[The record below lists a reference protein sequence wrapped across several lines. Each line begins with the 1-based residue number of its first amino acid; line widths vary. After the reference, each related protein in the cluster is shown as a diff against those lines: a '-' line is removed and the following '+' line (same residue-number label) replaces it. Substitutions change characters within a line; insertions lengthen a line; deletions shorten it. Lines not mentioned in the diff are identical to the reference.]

1 MATRFY
7 SSHYIT
13 PISSCAQFY
22 SVYIARNEA
31 YKIDQLSSKYKD
43 VICQNEEIDL
53 EKFTYSFS

>member
-7 SSHYIT
+7 SSHNIT
-13 PISSCAQFY
+13 RYHLVPLIFY
-22 SVYIARNEA
+22 SVYKA
-31 YKIDQLSSKYKD
+31 YKTDQLSSKYKD